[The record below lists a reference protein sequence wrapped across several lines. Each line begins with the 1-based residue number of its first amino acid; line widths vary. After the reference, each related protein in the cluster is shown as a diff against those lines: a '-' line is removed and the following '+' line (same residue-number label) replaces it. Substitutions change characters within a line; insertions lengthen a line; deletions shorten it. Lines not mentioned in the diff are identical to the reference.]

1 MEVVEFE
8 VDSKPRKKKRKF
20 GLYCFVVVTLAIAIA
35 IVGFVLLF
43 HLQNIEITGNDYS
56 TPDEVVQWIQQD
68 QLSSNSLY
76 VVLKHKFTT
85 VKELPYVEVSEVRL
99 KNPWTIAVRIYEKK
113 MIGYVATQ
121 EKYVYFDKDG
131 MVVKETTELVKDIPL
146 IEGLE
151 VTNTM
156 LYKVLPVADKD
167 VFQYIVDVTQMA
179 KKYQLTPDR
188 IVCSGKD
195 INLYFGS
202 ICIQLGHDNLSDR
215 MLQIPAIL
223 PNLQGKTGTL
233 HLENFSD
240 TNTTSGF
247 IEEVPVEQSVP
258 NE

>member
-8 VDSKPRKKKRKF
+8 MEPKPRKKKRKF
-20 GLYCFVVVTLAIAIA
+20 GLYCFVVVTLAIAIM
-35 IVGFVLLF
+35 IVSFILLF
-43 HLQNIEITGNDYS
+43 HLQNIEVTGTDYS
-56 TPDEVVQWIQQD
+56 TQDEVVKWIQQD
-68 QLSSNSLY
+68 QLSTNSLY
-76 VVLKHKFTT
+76 VVLKHKFKA

-113 MIGYVATQ
+113 MIGYVATPD
-121 EKYVYFDKDG
+121 KYVYFDKDG

-151 VTNTM
+151 VTSST
-156 LYKVLPVADKD
+156 LYKVLPVADQE
-167 VFQYIVDVTQMA
+167 VFQYIVDVTQTA
-179 KKYQLTPDR
+179 RKCQITPDR

-195 INLYFGS
+195 VNLYFGS

-223 PNLQGKTGTL
+223 PSLQGKTGTL

-247 IEEVPVEQSVP
+247 MEEAPTEQSVP